1 MQNFGASKIFAVLRS
16 SPISFGTYG
25 NTVNHHISYHYPQIL
40 KIFFLTVAHALMFR
54 IVLDAGYFLH
64 IRAFFDNFGTILL
77 YAVVVSITCNYF
89 PLSRH

>member
-1 MQNFGASKIFAVLRS
+1 MHCSVFYRKMLHDLRIVI
-16 SPISFGTYG
+16 P
-25 NTVNHHISYHYPQIL
+25 SYVSY
-40 KIFFLTVAHALMFR
+40 ALMFR

-89 PLSRH
+89 LNQPRMFSYSDRNS